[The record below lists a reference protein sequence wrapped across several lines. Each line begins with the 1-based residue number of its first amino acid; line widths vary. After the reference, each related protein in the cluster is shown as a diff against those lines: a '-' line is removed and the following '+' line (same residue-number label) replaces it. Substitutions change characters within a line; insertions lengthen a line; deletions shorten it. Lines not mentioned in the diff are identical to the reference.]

1 METIKRTVKVII
13 EKEIEVELMP
23 SMFGGMTPEEYL
35 AEFRKGLWHVDSF
48 DDIAKYAARM
58 TALYDE
64 GEYEGLGLLADRE
77 STYPRVPDV
86 KFKVIDDFTEATI
99 VT

>member
-1 METIKRTVKVII
+1 METIKRTVKVTI

-35 AEFRKGLWHVDSF
+35 AEFRKGLWHVDSM
-48 DDIAKYAARM
+48 DDIAKYAAK
-58 TALYDE
+58 TAALCEE
-64 GEYEGLGLLADRE
+64 GHYEGLGLVGYSE

-86 KFKVIDDFTEATI
+86 KFKIIDDFTEATI